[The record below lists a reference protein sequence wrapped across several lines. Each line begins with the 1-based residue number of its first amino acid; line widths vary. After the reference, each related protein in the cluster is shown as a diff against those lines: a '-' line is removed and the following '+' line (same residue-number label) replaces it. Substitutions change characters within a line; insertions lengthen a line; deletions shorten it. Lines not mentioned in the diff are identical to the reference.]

1 MDRQD
6 SSQNDSSSSDSDSES
21 VSSTSKSDIR
31 MSLDSESDAGFRQ
44 KRNRSQSD
52 SMSEDGSPPKRLRH
66 SMSSMESATGDDTT
80 DDPDHT
86 GHEHQQLS
94 DVDDV
99 PSSSCLVRPRQEMGY
114 TDTKAAKMMAK
125 MGYKAG
131 LGLGKEAQGRV
142 EPVEVSKQRG
152 RRGLGLSMKGLE
164 PAKLEWIADQEVIV
178 VEETPEWLE
187 NTHVTSLDI
196 SEDFM
201 VEGRRKLTLDDE
213 HEFCSAKVLQEV
225 LKHKT
230 TFDALDGQE
239 LRRAV
244 QRSNPFE
251 TIHGGIFLN
260 RAAMK
265 MANMDRVFGF
275 MFSEPKDQSGNNMVR
290 KNELLYFA
298 DVCAG
303 PGGFSEYVLW
313 RHKWKAKGFGF
324 TLRSDNDF
332 KLADFYAGPCESFE
346 PHYGVKNGDD
356 MGTGDVYDTKNQ
368 DEFSKFVLQNTD
380 GLGVHFMM
388 ADGGFSVEGQE
399 NIQEILSKQLY
410 LCQFLMA
417 LLLVRTGGHFVC
429 KVFDLF
435 TPCSVGL
442 VYLMFRSFEQL
453 SIHKPNTSRPANSER
468 YIICKWKRP
477 DCQHIT
483 KYMYNINIRLNELSK
498 HGYGA
503 GKDVISI
510 VPMHIMKEDKAFF
523 DFIVSSNKSLGKNQ
537 IVSLQKVITYCRDT
551 SLEEFKQGD
560 LRKKCLDYW
569 NVPAEARKAP
579 PRLNAD
585 EAFSAILS
593 APILNEGGKVIPID
607 TIYTREREL
616 TLINMPE
623 TFDSIYNWHCAVL
636 GNPQKSENN
645 LTFFLGCGRHK
656 VFYLQNRR
664 WSKLPGTIK
673 LELSANTLLLGE
685 IVKEIKGE
693 RQRQVWIYT
702 LHIVDAVCLGGID
715 IRHLHITERVKL
727 CEMFAKAMSKPSR
740 SDLARI
746 HVKELFQLEN
756 IFEINDRLQSKIM
769 KNNKRQDVFELN
781 RDDACF
787 VPEGLIFFNATQ
799 APWARHISKKTNH
812 KYYYH
817 KDTKQSLYELPKDA
831 SKSFGSSYAERAVN
845 WWNNNNLASITIND
859 IMDYVSQHCD
869 SAASHQYKHQQH

>member
-21 VSSTSKSDIR
+21 LSSTSKSDIR
-31 MSLDSESDAGFRQ
+31 MSVDSESDAGLRE

-52 SMSEDGSPPKRLRH
+52 SLSEDGSPPKRLRH

-80 DDPDHT
+80 DDHTDH
-86 GHEHQQLS
+86 ENQQSS
-94 DVDDV
+94 DIDDV
-99 PSSSCLVRPRQEMGY
+99 PSGSSLVRPRQEMGY
-114 TDTKAAKMMAK
+114 TDTKAAKMMAL

-131 LGLGKEAQGRV
+131 HGLGKEAQGRV

-152 RRGLGLSMKGLE
+152 RRGLGLSMQGLE
-164 PAKLEWIADQEVIV
+164 PAKLEWISDKENIN
-178 VEETPEWLE
+178 VEETPKWLE
-187 NTHVTSLDI
+187 NTHVNSLEI
-196 SEDFM
+196 SEEFM
-201 VEGRRKLTLDDE
+201 QEGKRKLTLDDE
-213 HEFCSAKVLQEV
+213 SKFCSLKILQGV
-225 LKHKT
+225 LKNKS

-265 MANMDRVFGF
+265 MANMDRVFDF
-275 MFSEPKDQSGNNMVR
+275 MFTDPKDQSGNKILKR
-290 KNELLYFA
+290 NELLYFA

-324 TLRSDNDF
+324 TLRSENDF
-332 KLADFYAGPCESFE
+332 KLGDFYAGPCESFE
-346 PHYGVKNGDD
+346 PHYGVKIEDN
-356 MGTGDVYDTKNQ
+356 MGTGDVFDTANQ

-410 LCQFLMA
+410 LCQFLVA
-417 LLLVRTGGHFVC
+417 LLIVRPGGHFVC
-429 KVFDLF
+429 KLFDLF
-435 TPCSVGL
+435 TPFSVGL
-442 VYLMFRSFEQL
+442 VYLMFRSFERI

-477 DCQHIT
+477 DCEDIT
-483 KYMYNINIRLNELSK
+483 KYMYNINKHLNALGRDSER
-498 HGYGA
+498 
-503 GKDVISI
+503 DVTSV
-510 VPMHIMKEDKAFF
+510 VPLNIIKEDKAFF
-523 DFIVSSNKSLGKNQ
+523 DYVLDSNYSIGYNQ
-537 IVSLQKVITYCRDT
+537 IVALQKVIAFCRDT
-551 SLEEFKQGD
+551 SLEELKQGD

-569 NVPAEARKAP
+569 RVPAEARKAP

-585 EAFSAILS
+585 EAFPAILS
-593 APILNEGGKVIPID
+593 SPNLNEGGKVIPAEI
-607 TIYTREREL
+607 IYNSSEKEL

-623 TFDSIYNWHCAVL
+623 IFDSIYNWHCAVL
-636 GNPQKSENN
+636 GNPPKSENS

-656 VFYLQNRR
+656 VFYLHNRR

-673 LELSANTLLLGE
+673 LELSAKTLLLGE

-702 LHIVDAVCLGGID
+702 LHIVDAICLGGID
-715 IRHLHITERVKL
+715 IRHLHIEERVKQ
-727 CEMFAKAMSKPSR
+727 CEMFAKAMNKPSR
-740 SDLARI
+740 SDLAQI
-746 HVKELFQLEN
+746 HVKELFHLEN
-756 IFEINDRLQSKIM
+756 IFDIHARLKSKIM
-769 KNNKRQDVFELN
+769 KNNKKQEVFELN

-799 APWARHISKKTNH
+799 APWARHISKKTNY
-812 KYYYH
+812 KYYFH
-817 KDTKQSLYELPKDA
+817 KGTSKSLYELPKDA
-831 SKSFGSSYAERAVN
+831 SKNFGNSYAERAVN
-845 WWNNNNLASITIND
+845 WWNSKNLASITLSD
-859 IMDYVSQHCD
+859 VMYYVSEKCD
-869 SAASHQYKHQQH
+869 SAASNRYKTQQT